1 VGFFYPLPQAH
12 QVNFLAM
19 AEVPFQNSEF
29 KPKSFWSRP
38 EGTTGAIFMIA
49 ILGLLGYAF
58 VTFLPALI
66 ALAANT
72 LYLALMIVA
81 LVAILYMV
89 LDPKMRTLVWYMYK
103 SVMRWLT
110 GMFVTID
117 PIGILKNY
125 IEDLED
131 NLTKMRKQIG
141 VLRGQ
146 MRQMSTLM
154 DDNNKEIDN
163 NMRLAAAARDA
174 DKDQQML
181 LASRKAARLKESN
194 EKYATLHQKMEILYR
209 ILTKMH
215 SNSEV
220 LLEDTKDQVKVKEVE
235 RKAIRTSHSA
245 MKSAMSVISGDP
257 DKRAMFDAAMDAI
270 TEDVANKVGEMEN
283 FMEMSSKLMDSIDL
297 QNGMFE
303 DQGMQMLEEW
313 EKKSTLMLMEGT
325 GGKSEGLDLDSFQ
338 SRPEK
343 QTRSG
348 GGDTDYNNLFNN

>member
-1 VGFFYPLPQAH
+1 
-12 QVNFLAM
+12 M
-19 AEVPFQNSEF
+19 SEQL

-38 EGTTGAIFMIA
+38 EGKTGAIFLIGIGALAVMGFMA
-49 ILGLLGYAF
+49 ILPILGAILSNTINLAVA
-58 VTFLPALI
+58 VTVL
-66 ALAANT
+66 
-72 LYLALMIVA
+72 VA
-81 LVAILYMV
+81 LLYMV
-89 LDPKMRTLVWYMYK
+89 LDNRTRTLVWYMYK
-103 SVMRWLT
+103 SVMRWVT

-131 NLTKMRKQIG
+131 NLGKMRKQIG

-146 MRQMSTLM
+146 MRQMTTLIE
-154 DDNNKEIDN
+154 DNNKEIDA
-163 NMRLAAAARDA
+163 NMRLAAVARDQ

-194 EKYATLHQKMEILYR
+194 EKYAALHQKMEILYR
-209 ILTKMH
+209 ILSKMH

-220 LLEDTKDQVKVKEVE
+220 LLEDTKDQVKVKEIE

-245 MKSAMSVISGDP
+245 MRSAMSVISGDP

-283 FMEMSSKLMDSIDL
+283 FMDMSSKLMDSIDL

-303 DQGMQMLEEW
+303 EQGMAMLEDW

-325 GGKSEGLDLDSFQ
+325 GKSSSAESLDLDSFRT
-338 SRPEK
+338 RPEK
-343 QTRSG
+343 EAK
-348 GGDTDYNNLFNN
+348 GDGNDYSNLFNN